1 MLHGWTPVLTVF
13 VIIVDVIV
21 IVIALVIVLVIGIA
35 ISQVLLAMLLS
46 SAGGLILDFAVA
58 RYKIENIRF

>member
-1 MLHGWTPVLTVF
+1 MLHGWTPVL
-13 VIIVDVIV
+13 IVVVGIAIV
-21 IVIALVIVLVIGIA
+21 VVAGVVIG

-58 RYKIENIRF
+58 RYF

>member
-1 MLHGWTPVLTVF
+1 MVVVVLVLVF
-13 VIIVDVIV
+13 VVVVVVDVDA
-21 IVIALVIVLVIGIA
+21 VIAIA

-58 RYKIENIRF
+58 RYKIKNIRF